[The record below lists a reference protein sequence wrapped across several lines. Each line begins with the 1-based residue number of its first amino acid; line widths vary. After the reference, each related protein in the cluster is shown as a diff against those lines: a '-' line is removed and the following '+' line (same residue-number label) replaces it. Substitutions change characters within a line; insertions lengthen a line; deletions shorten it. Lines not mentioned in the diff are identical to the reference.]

1 MKKRIAIFLTLAMLA
16 ALFVFPTTAS
26 AASQTDLYVSNS
38 GDDTNDGLSAE
49 TPKKTMTAAF
59 SAAAA
64 AANTND
70 VTLHVISTMDIT
82 TTDVANSKTFTM
94 DSYTHTL
101 TITGGTIADA
111 HTGAWFLVL
120 GGPTVFKDITIQ
132 AAAKGLLLVTDFN
145 RLVMDE
151 GVTVTG
157 MFSIYAGASTS
168 SASPRLHDGV
178 LVGDQEIVI
187 KSGTYTDV
195 SAFRSTCPYD
205 IDGNLTITVSGNDTE
220 IASLVAS
227 RACYH
232 TVNNATFYLNGGKIG
247 RFVANCD
254 RKQAELNSNA
264 KCGVADTFVIHV
276 GKDFDF
282 ANSFANE
289 SSTDTTFI
297 GISGI
302 SAGQVDDSFLS
313 RANYVL
319 VLDETLYDT
328 YKEGMDDVIQYD
340 TFDKIVKDA
349 PALRTASLT
358 LDGKIGLNFYVSVS
372 PSFKAAN
379 PNGYA
384 KLTGPEGEKT
394 VLLADAPVD
403 ANGNSK
409 FTYAV
414 AAKDMREDVT
424 ISFFDGN
431 DQPLPLYDS
440 AYNEI
445 AGGSYT
451 YTVGDYLAAVD
462 GDASQSAEMKAL
474 AEALSDYNACAELLF
489 GTGTPAVPSLGNMDL
504 SSYKATLTGDLPAG
518 VTLTGMTLLLESE
531 TTLRVYFKLADGAA
545 LPAVTVDGTDVS
557 PVAKDGQY
565 YIAIENIAAPDLG
578 VAHSIEIGDCTVSAS
593 ALSYSAAVL
602 ANAADNEP
610 LCNTAKALANYYN
623 AADAYFN

>member
-38 GDDTNDGLSAE
+38 GDDSNDGLSAE
-49 TPKKTMTAAF
+49 APKLTMTAAF
-59 SAAAA
+59 SAAGAL
-64 AANTND
+64 TGG
-70 VTLHVISTMDIT
+70 VVIHLDDFT
-82 TTDVANSKTFTM
+82 TSKTGNFTIPAH
-94 DSYTHTL
+94 TNPITL
-101 TITGGTIADA
+101 TGTLKDA
-111 HTGAWFLVL
+111 HTADWFFIS
-120 GGPTVFKDITIQ
+120 GGPLTLKNLTIEAGTKNLFFLAGVNPFTV
-132 AAAKGLLLVTDFN
+132 
-145 RLVMDE
+145 DE
-151 GVTVTG
+151 GVVTTLG
-157 MFSIYAGASTS
+157 KTAIYGVGSASTS
-168 SASPRLHDGV
+168 ITA
-178 LVGDQEIVI
+178 GDVNITI
-187 KSGTYTDV
+187 KSGAFNDV
-195 SAFRSTCPYD
+195 AIFRAGSPNN
-205 IDGNLTITVSGNDTE
+205 INGNGRITVSGTAE
-220 IASLVAS
+220 INNLVVARNS
-227 RACYH
+227 WK
-232 TVNNATFYLNGGKIG
+232 TINNAEIVLEGGKVN
-247 RFVANCD
+247 RFAGHCD
-254 RKQAELNSNA
+254 RTASTMLGESKTGVVGQFNLIVTPGFDYAGSFNLANTSTTIFGLSGSTVA
-264 KCGVADTFVIHV
+264 TSGATAVGVA
-276 GKDFDF
+276 
-282 ANSFANE
+282 E
-289 SSTDTTFI
+289 
-297 GISGI
+297 
-302 SAGQVDDSFLS
+302 
-313 RANYVL
+313 YYL
-319 VLDETLYDT
+319 VLDETIYDT
-328 YKEGMDDVIQYD
+328 VKND
-340 TFDKIVKDA
+340 TDKCQADSFDKIVKDA

-358 LDGKIGLNFYVSVS
+358 LDGKIGLNFYVFVS
-372 PSFKAAN
+372 SSFKAAN

-384 KLTGPEGEKT
+384 KLEGPEGETT

-474 AEALSDYNACAELLF
+474 AGALSDYNACAELLF
-489 GTGTPAVPSLGNMDL
+489 GTGTPAAPSLGNMDL

-578 VAHSIEIGDCTVSAS
+578 VAHSIAIGGCTVSAS
-593 ALSYSAAVL
+593 ALSYSASVL
-602 ANAADNEP
+602 ANAAGNEP
-610 LCNTAKALANYYN
+610 LCNTAKALANYYI